1 MLKGDELTTSR
12 LQFFDLMGSER
23 FKGDNAAHNTS
34 KSSKSTMGGW
44 EGIFANLSLSG
55 LMADV
60 KSAAEFRRK
69 GKKGKA
75 ANPML
80 SFVLAELL
88 AGSLRG
94 KAITGM
100 ITCLSQSPRNGAE
113 SHLTLVYGE
122 GMAELLN
129 APERQ
134 PTKSF
139 ANLLHS
145 AKENYKSTAAIVAR
159 GVQGKYQ
166 ARRKAEMTQWEQ
178 TVRVLQALAGED
190 AGGSS

>member
-1 MLKGDELTTSR
+1 
-12 LQFFDLMGSER
+12 
-23 FKGDNAAHNTS
+23 
-34 KSSKSTMGGW
+34 
-44 EGIFANLSLSG
+44 
-55 LMADV
+55 
-60 KSAAEFRRK
+60 
-69 GKKGKA
+69 
-75 ANPML
+75 
-80 SFVLAELL
+80 
-88 AGSLRG
+88 
-94 KAITGM
+94 
-100 ITCLSQSPRNGAE
+100 
-113 SHLTLVYGE
+113 
-122 GMAELLN
+122 MAELLN